1 MLKKL
6 KNLENKSTG
15 LKTNQALP
23 IFPESNAAN
32 CENPSELV
40 FESSF
45 DARDIQLLNRGATTS
60 TLD

>member
-1 MLKKL
+1 MIRNTSK
-6 KNLENKSTG
+6 

-23 IFPESNAAN
+23 IFPESDPAN

-40 FESSF
+40 FESIF
-45 DARDIQLLNRGATTS
+45 DARDIQLLNGGATTS